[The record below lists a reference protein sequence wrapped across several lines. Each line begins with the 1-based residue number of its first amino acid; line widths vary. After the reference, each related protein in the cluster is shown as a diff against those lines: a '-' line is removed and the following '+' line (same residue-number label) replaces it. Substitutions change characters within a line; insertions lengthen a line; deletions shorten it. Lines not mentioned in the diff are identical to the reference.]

1 MIKFG
6 QLRRSSAMTLWKVRP
21 AEKAATL
28 ETPHDT
34 LASWVFAFCTLLM
47 LASVVHMWSHWFEI
61 MASLGPDRAAGM
73 LAARLDFAAAW
84 VSLSTI
90 TSLSWRLRPDA

>member
-1 MIKFG
+1 
-6 QLRRSSAMTLWKVRP
+6 MTLRKARP
-21 AEKAATL
+21 AEKVATL

-61 MASLGPDRAAGM
+61 MASFGPDRAAGM
-73 LAARLDFAAAW
+73 LAAITGAALAVSWW
-84 VSLSTI
+84 VNTGN
-90 TSLSWRLRPDA
+90 D

>member
-1 MIKFG
+1 MIKLV
-6 QLRRSSAMTLWKVRP
+6 QLQRSSALTLRKARP

-28 ETPHDT
+28 KTHHDT

-61 MASLGPDRAAGM
+61 MASFGLYRAAGM
-73 LAARLDFAAAW
+73 LAPITGAALVVSWW
-84 VSLSTI
+84 VNI
-90 TSLSWRLRPDA
+90 GND

>member
-1 MIKFG
+1 
-6 QLRRSSAMTLWKVRP
+6 MTLWKVRP

-28 ETPHDT
+28 KTLHDT
-34 LASWVFAFCTLLM
+34 LASSVFAFCTLLM

-73 LAARLDFAAAW
+73 LAAITGAAFVVSWW
-84 VSLSTI
+84 VNTGN
-90 TSLSWRLRPDA
+90 D